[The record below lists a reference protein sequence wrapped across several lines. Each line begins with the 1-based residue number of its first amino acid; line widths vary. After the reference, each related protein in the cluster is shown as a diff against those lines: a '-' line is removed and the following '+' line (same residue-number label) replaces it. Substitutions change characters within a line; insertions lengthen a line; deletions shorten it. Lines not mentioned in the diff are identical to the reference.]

1 MNGQMNGQMN
11 GAEMAESIP
20 VIDVAPACGRR
31 PETTPLT
38 PAIVP
43 LR

>member
-11 GAEMAESIP
+11 GAEMADSIP
-20 VIDVAPACGRR
+20 VIDVAPASGRR
-31 PETTPLT
+31 PETAALT
-38 PAIVP
+38 PVTVP